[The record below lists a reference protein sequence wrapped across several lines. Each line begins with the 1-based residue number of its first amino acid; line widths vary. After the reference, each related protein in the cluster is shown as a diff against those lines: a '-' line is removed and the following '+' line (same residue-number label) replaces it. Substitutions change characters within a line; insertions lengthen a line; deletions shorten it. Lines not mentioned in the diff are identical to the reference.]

1 MTEEV
6 NIGRLMDFYL
16 NIKLVQLVSLLH
28 NLNNEVWIRAN
39 VSTIS
44 EAI

>member
-6 NIGRLMDFYL
+6 NIGRLLDFYL

-28 NLNNEVWIRAN
+28 NLNNEV
-39 VSTIS
+39 
-44 EAI
+44 